1 MCAGV
6 VCGQQRHGWYERSAV
21 TFMCVLLVFVL
32 GVVVGAAQVS
42 MEYLLREKLEK
53 LVQGQIEAR
62 MASMKR
68 DGKSFDASIVT
79 ALKV

>member
-1 MCAGV
+1 
-6 VCGQQRHGWYERSAV
+6 
-21 TFMCVLLVFVL
+21 
-32 GVVVGAAQVS
+32 

-79 ALKV
+79 ALKVLLHPSSTHDYTQGCTPRHPWF